1 MVTSPWPGGNH
12 SSFHIHSPI
21 HPCANLS
28 LSVIL
33 PGFSLLSVCTDEQSL
48 SYAGQAVSAFPQGPT
63 VSSLDHNKS
72 NFHLNTNCS
81 AEAESQLA
89 LRTGCA
95 DFNNLSLLLF
105 QLPIHSSTQQR
116 PDVFKQPSRAE

>member
-1 MVTSPWPGGNH
+1 MVLA
-12 SSFHIHSPI
+12 SSE
-21 HPCANLS
+21 HPCAV
-28 LSVIL
+28 LSVSGIL
-33 PGFSLLSVCTDEQSL
+33 SGFTLLSVCTVEQSL

-63 VSSLDHNKS
+63 ASSLDHNKC

-89 LRTGCA
+89 LRTGCS

-105 QLPIHSSTQQR
+105 QLLIHSS
-116 PDVFKQPSRAE
+116 V